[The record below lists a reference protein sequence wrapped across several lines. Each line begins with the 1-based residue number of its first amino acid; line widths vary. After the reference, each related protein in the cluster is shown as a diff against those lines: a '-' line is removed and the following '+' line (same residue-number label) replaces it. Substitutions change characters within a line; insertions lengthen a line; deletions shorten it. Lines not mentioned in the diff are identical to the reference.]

1 MSNYSLNLLS
11 RKSASC
17 LALLLLSLLLPAITF
32 GQSSTAE
39 LTGIVT
45 DEQGAPIPEAQ
56 VMVRNTDTGEARQF
70 STDGTGS
77 YVVTQLIPGTYQ
89 VTVEK
94 GGFRRF
100 VRSGLILQIGQRA
113 RVDAQMAV
121 GQVTESVEV
130 TADAPLLEI
139 DDASLGQAI
148 ENKKILDLP
157 LNGRNVV
164 GLAALTTGVTPGTSF
179 GIGVPNGRAALIQA
193 ATANLV
199 VNGGMSAH
207 NDVMMDGIP
216 LALCCQN
223 QIAFIPSI
231 DTTLEFR
238 VRTNLYD
245 ASMGRTSGGVIT
257 YATRSGA
264 NEFHGSLFEFFRN
277 RNLDANNFFNNRQ
290 GAERG
295 HFVYNQFGGRLG
307 GRIIRDKTFFFASYE
322 GIENRRGSF
331 LTGIVPTADQKAGRF
346 TQAIYD
352 PQTTRR
358 EGTAFIRSPFP
369 GNQIPANRIDPVAA
383 RLSALW
389 PNPNAVG
396 VNNFLSNAA
405 AIDAEKQ
412 ITGRIDHM
420 FTERYRMFVRYS
432 YNHNDGGLPDWYGNI
447 ASPGVFTQQIRNH
460 NAVMDHTVTLSPTLV
475 GSIRYGFTRQGNQ
488 REPRSTGTDLTD
500 FGWPQAF
507 SAARQDTSLPRISPA
522 GFLAMSSNHL
532 FQRIAEVH
540 LLGGQFHKVAGRHSL
555 KLGSDWRVYRANW
568 VNNGTAAG
576 QFGFNVGFTRGPNAQ
591 SGGGGNSIASFL
603 LGTPASGNIDIIE
616 PNASPQLY
624 HGLYLQDDFRVNS
637 KLTLNIGLRWE
648 VETPRWERY
657 DRLSFFNPTIASP
670 LAGPTGLAGL
680 QGGLEFV
687 GTDGNPRKQQN
698 IDWNNLGPR
707 FGFAY
712 SVNSRMVMRGGYGIT
727 YLPTTSRYVSQ
738 SNQGFAS
745 STPFFSSVDGVTPV
759 GSLSNPFPN
768 GVLQPPGSAAG
779 LQTGVGQGFGTLLRD
794 DPVGYTQ
801 QWSYNIQ
808 YELAPSLLADI
819 AYAGSK
825 GTQLPMVLPLNNLH
839 PSNFS
844 QGTALL
850 QQVPNPFRPFVS
862 AGALSGANTT
872 RLQLLR
878 PYPQYLNV
886 TNNLTSQGSSI
897 YHSMQLKINKRLSNG
912 FSILGAYTAGKLL
925 TDTVPFLTGF
935 LDPTPGIQ
943 NVYDRS
949 QERAISTQDI
959 AQRLVISAVWEM
971 PFGRGQRFL
980 SDAPRAVDL
989 ILGGWQLNGIAT
1001 FQSGQPLVI
1010 TTNIPT
1016 TSGATRPNNTGQS
1029 AKLDGPV
1036 RDRLNEYFNRSV
1048 FTSPGPFEFGS
1059 TPRTLPDVREHGI
1072 NNWDLSLFKNFA
1084 VTERFTLQLRGE
1096 FFNMFNRVQFGAPVG
1111 TQGNANFGTINSQG
1125 NQPRNVQLALRLS
1138 F

>member
-1 MSNYSLNLLS
+1 MSTHCIKVFHCKISLLGVLFLLS
-11 RKSASC
+11 PVA
-17 LALLLLSLLLPAITF
+17 F

-39 LTGIVT
+39 LTGSVT
-45 DEQGAPIPEAQ
+45 DEQGAPIPESQ
-56 VMVRNTDTGEARQF
+56 VVIRNMDTGESRRL
-70 STDGTGS
+70 STDETGS

-113 RVDAQMAV
+113 RVDARMAV

-130 TADAPLLEI
+130 TADAPLLET

-164 GLAALTTGVTPGTSF
+164 GLAALTTGVVPGTSF
-179 GIGVPNGRAALIQA
+179 GIGVPSGRAALIQA

-257 YATRSGA
+257 YATRGGA

-277 RNLDANNFFNNRQ
+277 RNLDANNFFSNRQ
-290 GAERG
+290 GVGRG
-295 HFVYNQFGGRLG
+295 HFVYNQFGGRFG
-307 GRIIRDKTFFFASYE
+307 GRIIRDKTFFFANYE

-331 LTGIVPTADQKAGRF
+331 LAGIVPTANEKTGQF
-346 TQAIYD
+346 TQSIYD

-358 EGTAFIRSPFP
+358 EGTAFVRDPFP
-369 GNQIPANRIDPVAA
+369 GNRVPSNRIDPVAL

-389 PNPNAVG
+389 PGPNAVG

-432 YNHNDGGLPDWYGNI
+432 YNHNNGDLPDWYGNI
-447 ASPGVFTQQIRNH
+447 ASPGVFAAQIRNH
-460 NAVMDHTVTLSPTLV
+460 NAVMDHTATLSPSLV
-475 GSIRYGFTRQGNQ
+475 GSIRYGFTRQSNVRQ
-488 REPRSTGTDLTD
+488 PRSTGTDLTD
-500 FGWPQAF
+500 FGWPQSF
-507 SAARQDTSLPRISPA
+507 SAARQDSSLPRISPA
-522 GFLAMSSNHL
+522 GYLAMSSTHL
-532 FQRIAEVH
+532 FERIGEVH
-540 LLGGQFHKVAGRHSL
+540 MLGGQFHKVTGRHSL
-555 KLGSDWRVYRANW
+555 KFGSDWRVYRANW

-576 QFGFNVGFTRGPNAQ
+576 QFAFNVGFTRGPNAQ

-624 HGLYLQDDFRVNS
+624 HGLYLQDDFRVSS
-637 KLTLNIGLRWE
+637 KLTLNLGLRWE

-657 DRLSFFNPTIASP
+657 DRLSFFNPTVASP
-670 LAGPTGLAGL
+670 LAGPTGIAGL

-687 GTDGNPRKQQN
+687 GTGGNPRKQQN

-727 YLPTTSRYVSQ
+727 YLPITSRYGSE
-738 SNQGFAS
+738 SNQGFAA

-759 GSLSNPFPN
+759 GSLANPFPS
-768 GVLQPPGSAAG
+768 GVLQPPRAADG
-779 LQTGVGQGFGTLLRD
+779 LRTGVGQGFGTLLRD

-808 YELAPSLLADI
+808 YELAPSLLADL

-825 GTQLPMVLPLNNLH
+825 GTQLPIVEPLNNLH
-839 PSNFS
+839 PSNLS
-844 QGTALL
+844 LGTALL
-850 QQVPNPFRPFVS
+850 QQVPNPFRPFVT

-878 PYPQYLNV
+878 PYPQYLNL
-886 TNNLTSQGSSI
+886 TNNLTSQGSST
-897 YHSMQLKINKRLSNG
+897 YHSLQAKVNKRLSNG
-912 FSILGAYTAGKLL
+912 FSILGAYTMGKLL

-935 LDPTPGIQ
+935 LDPAPGIQ

-980 SDAPRAVDL
+980 GSAPRALDL

-1010 TTNIPT
+1010 TTAIPT
-1016 TSGATRPNNTGQS
+1016 TSGATRPHNNGQS

-1036 RDRLNEYFNRSV
+1036 RNRLNQYFNSAV
-1048 FTSPGPFEFGS
+1048 FTAPGPFEFGS
-1059 TPRTLPDVREHGI
+1059 TPRTLPDVREHGT

-1084 VTERFTLQLRGE
+1084 IKERFTLQLRGE

-1111 TQGNANFGTINSQG
+1111 TQGNANFGIINSQG